1 MKKSFFSVLFLIL
14 LFAVS
19 VSADDPSGASNFE
32 LAPCFG
38 DNMIFQQNE
47 PIRIWGTS
55 NDEGANVN
63 GILGDS
69 MASATVKDGKW
80 ELSFAPRVYS
90 SEPLTLELYGNE
102 DCRFQSLENINIGD
116 VWFFIGQSNI
126 EYTSA
131 IAPEFEEYA
140 ASLRGNE
147 NIRLLHVPKE
157 GFVNDVRWRNF
168 SRFSAYPSSALGSF
182 FAKFTSDALGNEV
195 PLGIVSLG
203 YKGRPISD
211 FMPGKSDIYQNAL
224 SVLERFPVRGIV
236 WYQGEADA
244 AQYGYYAEKLKSYI
258 EYQRSVKELDNAE
271 FPFYV
276 MELPPCFSGNEAGR
290 QYIDFGAVRA
300 ETGSLPLSVNNMY
313 ICPSSDMW
321 DNPSYENSLHPP
333 IKYRMAQRLSLMVL
347 SKEYGFGS
355 CDLFFGPVISE
366 YSYADNAKSV
376 RIKFKN
382 CGDGL
387 VANGGLHG
395 FTVIG
400 KNWNSINDYTAKIES
415 PDSVLISANEDIYIV
430 KYAADTE
437 DVFGK
442 NITLSNSSSV
452 PAAAFSVTLQSPPLS
467 AAQKFASAYGVYIKI
482 VLCMILLA
490 ALCFVSRLGRK

>member
-1 MKKSFFSVLFLIL
+1 MMIL
-14 LFAVS
+14 LWGA
-19 VSADDPSGASNFE
+19 VSADEPAGASSFE

-55 NDEGANVN
+55 SDEGANVN

-69 MASATVKDGKW
+69 MASSAVRDGKW
-80 ELSFAPRVYS
+80 ELSFAPRIYT

-126 EYTSA
+126 EYTTA
-131 IAPEFEEYA
+131 IAPEFEDFA
-140 ASLRGNE
+140 SSLRGDE

-157 GFVNDVRWRNF
+157 GFVNDVRWRRF
-168 SRFSAYPSSALGSF
+168 SRFSAYPASALGCF
-182 FAKFTSDALGNEV
+182 FSKFTSDTLGNEI

-211 FMPGKSDIYQNAL
+211 FLPGKSDIYQNAL

-244 AQYGYYAEKLKSYI
+244 AQYGYYEEKLKNYI
-258 EYQRSVKELDNAE
+258 EYQRSAKELDNAD
-271 FPFYV
+271 FPFYI
-276 MELPPCFSGNEAGR
+276 MELPPCFSGNEKQR
-290 QYIDFGAVRA
+290 QYTDFGAVRA
-300 ETGSLPLSVNNMY
+300 ETGALPLVLDNVY
-313 ICPSSDMW
+313 ICPSSDLW
-321 DNPSYENSLHPP
+321 NDPSYQNSLHPP
-333 IKYRMAQRLSLMVL
+333 IKYYMAQRLSLMIL
-347 SKEYGFGS
+347 SKEYGLGS
-355 CDLFFGPVISE
+355 TDLFFGPVISE
-366 YSYADNAKSV
+366 YSYADSAGSV

-382 CGDGL
+382 CGEGL
-387 VANGGLHG
+387 TSNGALLG

-400 KNWNSINDYTAKIES
+400 KNWNAINDYTVKIES
-415 PDSVLISANEDIYIV
+415 ADTVLISANEDIYIV

-442 NITLSNSSSV
+442 SVTLSNSSSL

-467 AAQKFASAYGVYIKI
+467 PLQRFNAAYGVYVKI
-482 VLCMILLA
+482 ALCMLLFA
-490 ALCFVSRLGRK
+490 ALCLVSRRSQKK